1 MTTPKSNEAK
11 RLNLVMDPAS
21 FAKLQKIKDNHGD
34 TSFTQA
40 IKRSLALQEFIDD
53 KKNEGLDLFLGG
65 KGNTITK
72 IIIATT

>member
-1 MTTPKSNEAK
+1 MSEKISEKK

-40 IKRSLALQEFIDD
+40 IKRALALQEFVDD
-53 KKNEGLDLFLGG
+53 KKNDGLDLFLGG
-65 KGNTITK
+65 KDNTVTK
-72 IIIATT
+72 IILTP